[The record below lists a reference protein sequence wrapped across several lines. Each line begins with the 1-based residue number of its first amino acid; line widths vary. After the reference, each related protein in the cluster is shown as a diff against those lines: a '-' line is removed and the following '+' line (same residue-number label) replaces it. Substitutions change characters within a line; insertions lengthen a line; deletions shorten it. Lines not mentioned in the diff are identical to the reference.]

1 MREFV
6 VTEIRCEKG
15 IKATEICNK
24 VLEKVKYN
32 RLFFELTDLLNEPER
47 LSKKQKERLAE
58 LDLEKYAIVRVYEH
72 IKKNPEYYNYDPK
85 EHDRHILS
93 NLNDAWYWYNETEND
108 SLDESKFRDVV
119 AFGDTVGSHVSTV
132 MYGIDEIE
140 WGGKPV
146 SPGTYGYKK
155 AKELYNG
162 GDNYLS
168 NSVIVSKIPYEG
180 KPFKVYV
187 SCEKEYRDLEIVEEM
202 ISSLGKKIGEKTY
215 FAPENEEERHE
226 WEETYREAEERF
238 KTVNDVIKNYLNSLP
253 KGFEP
258 KPYTFKSKVQINMR
272 KCITKHLCGNGWEI
286 LNKGEIAPGTYVG
299 KRKGDRRIYVNI
311 DSLHRGHY
319 VQSQLKYD
327 SPKYYF
333 CETLPYAFVLE
344 SEQDVCEFLKNIRL
358 AMERAYELL

>member
-24 VLEKVKYN
+24 VLEKVKHN
-32 RLFFELTDLLNEPER
+32 RLFFEFQNLFKWADTARER
-47 LSKKQKERLAE
+47 KKKKLAE
-58 LDLEKYAIVRVYEH
+58 LNLTKYAYVRVFEH
-72 IKKNPEYYNYDPK
+72 TKNSPYYDPK
-85 EHDRHILS
+85 KDDRQLLS
-93 NLNDAWYWYNETEND
+93 NLNSAWFWYNETEND
-108 SLDESKFRDVV
+108 SLDESKFRDIV

-155 AKELYNG
+155 AEGLYDG
-162 GDNYLS
+162 GNNYLS

-187 SCEKEYRDLEIVEEM
+187 SCEKEYRDLEVVEEM

-226 WEETYREAEERF
+226 WEETYREAEERYKAMIA
-238 KTVNDVIKNYLNSLP
+238 KTKELAKTLP
-253 KGFEP
+253 KRFEP
-258 KPYTFKSKVQINMR
+258 QSLMAKFEAKINVK
-272 KCITKHLCGNGWEI
+272 KCVKNCFCPDGWE
-286 LNKGEIAPGTYVG
+286 LGYGNTVS
-299 KRKGDRRIYVNI
+299 KRKGDSVITVYI
-311 DSLHRGHY
+311 DSLDKGHY
-319 VQSQLKYD
+319 LQALMDYSNIKFYFGDNINYIFELKDEANVCAYLD
-327 SPKYYF
+327 NVKIMA
-333 CETLPYAFVLE
+333 ETV
-344 SEQDVCEFLKNIRL
+344 
-358 AMERAYELL
+358 YEMA